1 MFILLTRNDP
11 SIRIYVALLRSASR
25 GAPSRFCKM
34 LASTQHVLL
43 RGIFGGVRISKT
55 KIVRCRQN
63 NIDKAG
69 WNKVMDGLTVVTSI
83 NTMNDVE
90 GLGELFAGKV
100 EDVILSG
107 MGLLEREAIVPVSR
121 LLLRSVSTL
130 TRLDLR

>member
-11 SIRIYVALLRSASR
+11 SIVAW
-25 GAPSRFCKM
+25 
-34 LASTQHVLL
+34 H
-43 RGIFGGVRISKT
+43 IFGGVRISKT

-83 NTMNDVE
+83 NTLNDVE

>member
-1 MFILLTRNDP
+1 
-11 SIRIYVALLRSASR
+11 
-25 GAPSRFCKM
+25 
-34 LASTQHVLL
+34 
-43 RGIFGGVRISKT
+43 
-55 KIVRCRQN
+55 
-63 NIDKAG
+63 
-69 WNKVMDGLTVVTSI
+69 MDGLTVVTSI

-121 LLLRSVSTL
+121 LRLRSVSTL